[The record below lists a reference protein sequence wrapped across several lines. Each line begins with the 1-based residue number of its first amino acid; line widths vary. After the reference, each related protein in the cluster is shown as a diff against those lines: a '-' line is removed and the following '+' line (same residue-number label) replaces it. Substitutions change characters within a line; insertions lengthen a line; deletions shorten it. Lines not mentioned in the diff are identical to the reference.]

1 MMAGHINHVL
11 KVANS
16 FVMMNLCY
24 SKPYHGG
31 RTVLTRSLIKALAV
45 LSLLDALIQL
55 LGRIRSEV
63 HFCNILAQVERS
75 QEFQVRRTM
84 KLVQAKGKKTTF
96 GDD

>member
-55 LGRIRSEV
+55 LGRIRSSLLQ
-63 HFCNILAQVERS
+63 HFSSGGEITRVSSPKDYETGAS
-75 QEFQVRRTM
+75 
-84 KLVQAKGKKTTF
+84 KGEEDHF
-96 GDD
+96 R